1 VIGATV
7 ASERAYGLAEGP
19 LWDAERERIV
29 WVDINRGEVHI
40 GSLCDGFIEPASR
53 VGFEETVGA
62 VVCAQDGRL
71 LVAGARDL
79 YMVDVEGRR
88 SRLASLVGAQQASRL
103 NDGAC
108 DPAGRFLV
116 GSMALDERAGQE
128 RLYRLDA
135 DGEVAVIDD
144 ELTISNGLA
153 WSPEG
158 SVLYSID
165 TTPGVVWSRSYEV
178 ASGACGERAVA
189 LRIDDGSPD
198 GLCADADGNLWIAI
212 WGAGEVRCYTPAG
225 KRLATVDVPA
235 PHTSSV
241 AFVGPTRDTLL
252 ITTARDEL
260 SPEQLAEFPL
270 SGHLFT
276 AHPEVAGLP
285 AAPWAGPPR

>member
-1 VIGATV
+1 MIGATV

-19 LWDAERERIV
+19 AWDAERERIL
-29 WVDINRGEVHI
+29 WVDVNRGDVHT
-40 GSLCDGFIEPASR
+40 GSLRDSFMEPATR
-53 VGFEETVGA
+53 VSFEETVGA

-79 YMVDVEGRR
+79 YMVDVDGQR
-88 SRLASLVGAQQASRL
+88 SRLASLVDAQKASRL

-116 GSMALDERAGQE
+116 GSMALDDREGQE
-128 RLYRLDA
+128 CLYRHT
-135 DGEVAVIDD
+135 E
-144 ELTISNGLA
+144 
-153 WSPEG
+153 
-158 SVLYSID
+158 
-165 TTPGVVWSRSYEV
+165 
-178 ASGACGERAVA
+178 
-189 LRIDDGSPD
+189 
-198 GLCADADGNLWIAI
+198 GNLWIAI

-241 AFVGPTRDTLL
+241 AFVGPARDTLL

-260 SPEQLAEFPL
+260 PAAQLAEFPL

-276 AHPEVAGLP
+276 ARLEVAGVP
-285 AAPWAGPPR
+285 TAPWAGPPR